1 MPREITIGIDGN
13 EANQKIRVGSGVYA
27 FELLKQFEKFQ
38 KSPASPGTGRA
49 NIKYQIYLKNTP
61 ITDLPKESSTW
72 RYVIIAP
79 KSLWTQI
86 GLPIELWREKMFGR
100 APDIFFTPTHY
111 APRFSPSPSV
121 ISIMDLSFIHF
132 PEMFNKK
139 DLWQLKNWTGY
150 SVKNAKKIITISNF
164 SKKDIITYYGVNP
177 EKVVVTY
184 PGYDNKKFNPD
195 IIGTKSK
202 IKEKYKIDGEYIL
215 FVGTLQPRKNIA
227 QLIEAFKIAMKQFN
241 NETMKLIVVG
251 KKGWL
256 YEEIFQKVKELRI
269 EKRIIFT
276 DYVKEEELPD
286 LYRSAKCLVL
296 PSLHEGFGIPV
307 IEAMACGCPVV
318 VSNVSSLPEIVE
330 SAGVFVDPYR
340 IESIAEGINQV
351 CYDEANRNKLIKKG
365 LLQVKKFTWQKC
377 AEETY
382 NSIVKIYD

>member
-1 MPREITIGIDGN
+1 MHREITIGIDGN
-13 EANQKIRVGSGVYA
+13 EANQNIRVGSGVYA
-27 FELLKQFEKFQ
+27 FELLKQFEKYQ
-38 KSPASPGTGRA
+38 SASWR
-49 NIKYQIYLKNTP
+49 IKYQIYLKNTP

-72 RYVIIAP
+72 RYVIIGP

-86 GLPIELWREKMFGR
+86 GLPIKLWREKMFGR

-150 SVKNAKKIITISNF
+150 SVKNAKKIITISQY
-164 SKKDIITYYGVNP
+164 SKNDIVSHYGIDP
-177 EKVVVTY
+177 DKVTVTY
-184 PGYDNKKFNPD
+184 PGYDNNKYQISNIKYQKQ
-195 IIGTKSK
+195 ISK
-202 IKEKYKIDGEYIL
+202 IKNKYNIKEDYIL
-215 FVGTLQPRKNIA
+215 FVGTLQPRKNISR
-227 QLIEAFKIAMKQFN
+227 LIEAFNLTMRQCN
-241 NETMKLIVVG
+241 NETMQLLIVG

-256 YEEIFQKVKELRI
+256 YEEIFLRVNELGL
-269 EKRIIFT
+269 KDDVIFT
-276 DYVKEEELPD
+276 DYVNDGDLPD
-286 LYRSAKCLVL
+286 LYRNATCFVL
-296 PSLHEGFGIPV
+296 PSLYEGFGIPA

-382 NSIVKIYD
+382 NSIVEIYD

>member
-13 EANQKIRVGSGVYA
+13 EANQNIRVGSGVYA
-27 FELLKQFEKFQ
+27 FELLKQFKKYQ
-38 KSPASPGTGRA
+38 ISPASLGTGRA

-72 RYVIIAP
+72 RYVIIGP

-86 GLPIELWREKMFGR
+86 GLPIKLWREKMFGR

-150 SVKNAKKIITISNF
+150 SVKNAKKIITISRY
-164 SKKDIITYYGVNP
+164 SKNDIVSHYGIDP
-177 EKVVVTY
+177 DKVAVTY
-184 PGYDNKKFNPD
+184 PGYNEKKYQ
-195 IIGTKSK
+195 ISK
-202 IKEKYKIDGEYIL
+202 IKNKYNINNDYIL

-227 QLIEAFKIAMKQFN
+227 RLIEAFKIAMKQFN

-286 LYRSAKCLVL
+286 LYRGAKCLVL

-365 LLQVKKFTWQKC
+365 LLQVKKFSWQKC

-382 NSIVKIYD
+382 NSIVEIYD